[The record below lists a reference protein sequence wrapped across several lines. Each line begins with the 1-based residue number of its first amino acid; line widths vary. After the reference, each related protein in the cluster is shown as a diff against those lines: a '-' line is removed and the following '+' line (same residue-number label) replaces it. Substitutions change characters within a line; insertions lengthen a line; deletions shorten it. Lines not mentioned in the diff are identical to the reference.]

1 MKEEKKQKKEKVVKE
16 NKKVKNSEK
25 QVHENIR
32 SLEKEILKKKELPN
46 EELNKI
52 NKKVFENI
60 LIADIIMAFLYF
72 VSLGSL
78 NIESQIF
85 IVDLKVFSI
94 AFVVLAII
102 LFEISYKKENGNICI
117 HGIETLVLAIFTM
130 LCISIYTIYLKEF
143 HLYVATF
150 SFLCGI
156 YYVGKSIVIQQ
167 KMKKK
172 YFASLNDID
181 EIIKK

>member
-1 MKEEKKQKKEKVVKE
+1 MKKEIKE
-16 NKKVKNSEK
+16 KTIKKTKNSEK
-25 QVHENIR
+25 QINQNIEN
-32 SLEKEILKKKELPN
+32 LEKEILKNKELPSG
-46 EELNKI
+46 ELNKI

-60 LIADIIMAFLYF
+60 IIADIIMAFLYF

-78 NIESQIF
+78 NIESLIF
-85 IVDLKVFSI
+85 ITDLKVFSI
-94 AFVVLAII
+94 SLVILSII
-102 LFEISYKKENGNICI
+102 LFEISYKKENGNIAI
-117 HGIETLVLAIFTM
+117 HGIETLFLAIFT
-130 LCISIYTIYLKEF
+130 LLSISIYTIYLKEF

-156 YYVGKSIVIQQ
+156 YYVGKSIIIYK

-172 YFASLNDID
+172 YFTSLNDID